1 MLITCPNCLSQFSIT
16 DDIIPPEGKNLQ
28 CSVCLHTWHQTK
40 TSNHVSMPEAPVP
53 EQTES
58 LFSLDLTA
66 PKETE
71 LPEEFQPI
79 KPKKHIGFLIFL
91 ILFLFISMLSVFVGY
106 TFFHKQPVLSPD
118 NAKDFSISNVQQ
130 ELFVRSDDSTR
141 IRLQGEILNISEDGK
156 NLPPL
161 KADIKTLEGTILETQ
176 ILPSKKVYL
185 QSGDSYLFFEDI
197 ISLYPPPLI
206 VDVHF

>member
-1 MLITCPNCLSQFSIT
+1 MLCFF
-16 DDIIPPEGKNLQ
+16 G
-28 CSVCLHTWHQTK
+28 
-40 TSNHVSMPEAPVP
+40 
-53 EQTES
+53 
-58 LFSLDLTA
+58 
-66 PKETE
+66 
-71 LPEEFQPI
+71 
-79 KPKKHIGFLIFL
+79 
-91 ILFLFISMLSVFVGY
+91 GY
-106 TFFHKQPVLSPD
+106 TFFHKQPILSPN

>member
-1 MLITCPNCLSQFSIT
+1 M
-16 DDIIPPEGKNLQ
+16 
-28 CSVCLHTWHQTK
+28 
-40 TSNHVSMPEAPVP
+40 
-53 EQTES
+53 
-58 LFSLDLTA
+58 
-66 PKETE
+66 
-71 LPEEFQPI
+71 
-79 KPKKHIGFLIFL
+79 KKKFL
-91 ILFLFISMLSVFVGY
+91 Y
-106 TFFHKQPVLSPD
+106 
-118 NAKDFSISNVQQ
+118 QQ